1 VIGSLAVLL
10 SVVGLRLIFDMAN
23 LGLLAATPQAKEQLQ
38 KYGVQDFMRES
49 GLLGTAKDV
58 RNWLGGLLS
67 GDQLLPPEED
77 FEFMRELENMSART
91 NIPVEYILAIIAK
104 ETKRTFD
111 PSIKS
116 GTSSATGLVQLLEKT
131 AKEYGTTTKD
141 LRKMTRVQQLPYV
154 EKIITRQSKGTKPRN
169 LVDTYMSVAIP
180 KHVSTAK
187 DKKLYLK
194 GGRVYKANPSW
205 DSENKGYISK
215 ETIEKSTSSSKNTR

>member
-1 VIGSLAVLL
+1 
-10 SVVGLRLIFDMAN
+10 MAN

-104 ETKRTFD
+104 E
-111 PSIKS
+111 
-116 GTSSATGLVQLLEKT
+116 
-131 AKEYGTTTKD
+131 YGPTTKD

-215 ETIEKSTSSSKNTR
+215 ETIEKDLMNYLPQAQKILDKYRTYSGR